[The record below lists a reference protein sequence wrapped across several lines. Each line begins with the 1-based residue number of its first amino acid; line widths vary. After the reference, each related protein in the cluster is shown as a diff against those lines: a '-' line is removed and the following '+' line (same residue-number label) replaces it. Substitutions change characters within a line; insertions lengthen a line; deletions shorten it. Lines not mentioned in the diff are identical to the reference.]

1 MRVPGQPGVTSAP
14 RPHLAVTFTPPGV
27 GENKP
32 ELRNPK
38 PSTPWNAAAPAGKS
52 FGTAVWVITAL
63 GKASA
68 AHQLR
73 QVAQFQVSVAQIKAI
88 GTAQNPF
95 ATAVKPSGTPVPVF
109 APIVKA
115 FTAAADASATGAN
128 AFSTAATKSASGAN
142 AVPTVPK
149 AFATAAITFPR
160 SATANPT
167 VPNTIS
173 ASVSACPAA
182 VRSFPA
188 FPHAFSLTLTL
199 SRWEREHLRALSG
212 ARRPACLRPQR
223 LRAARRG
230 RTPSFSQREKAGMRE
245 NGPGLPP
252 RAGSPP
258 PSAPCPIP
266 QATKP

>member
-1 MRVPGQPGVTSAP
+1 MRVPGQSGVTSAP
-14 RPHLAVTFTPPGV
+14 RPHLAVTITLPSV
-27 GENKP
+27 GEISSKSSN
-32 ELRNPK
+32 LM
-38 PSTPWNAAAPAGKS
+38 PSTLWNAAAPAGKS

-73 QVAQFQVSVAQIKAI
+73 QVAQFQVSVAQVKAL

-95 ATAVKPSGTPVPVF
+95 ATAGKPSGTPVPGP
-109 APIVKA
+109 APVVKA
-115 FTAAADASATGAN
+115 FTAAADASATGVN
-128 AFSTAATKSASGAN
+128 AFPTAATKSPTGAN
-142 AVPTVPK
+142 AAPTVPN
-149 AFATAAITFPR
+149 ASATAAIAFPR
-160 SATANPT
+160 SAIAKPT

-182 VRSFPA
+182 VRTLPDS
-188 FPHAFSLTLTL
+188 PHAFSLTLTL
-199 SRWEREHLRALSG
+199 SRWEREHLRALSA
-212 ARRPACLRPQR
+212 ARCPACLRPRR

-258 PSAPCPIP
+258 PPAPCPIP
-266 QATKP
+266 QATQP

>member
-1 MRVPGQPGVTSAP
+1 MRVPGQPVVPFAP
-14 RPHLAVTFTPPGV
+14 RPHLAVTITLPSV
-27 GENKP
+27 GEISSKSSN
-32 ELRNPK
+32 LK

-73 QVAQFQVSVAQIKAI
+73 QVAQFQVSVAQVKAL

-95 ATAVKPSGTPVPVF
+95 ATAGKPSGTPVPVF
-109 APIVKA
+109 APVVKA

-128 AFSTAATKSASGAN
+128 ALPTAATEAATGAN
-142 AVPTVPK
+142 SVSTVPK
-149 AFATAAITFPR
+149 AFATAAIASTR
-160 SATANPT
+160 SAIAKPT

-173 ASVSACPAA
+173 PSVSACPAA

-199 SRWEREHLRALSG
+199 SRWEREHLRVLSG
-212 ARRPACLRPQR
+212 ARCPACLRPQR

-245 NGPGLPP
+245 NGPCLPP

-258 PSAPCPIP
+258 PPAPCPIP
-266 QATKP
+266 QASQP